1 MEMSDQDYNKL
12 LEAVKNDKSEEFI
25 AEYKKTHNFLN
36 DKDVISIGL
45 SKFIN
50 NYDATLYNGTQ
61 KLDKKIEKSRYN
73 IS

>member
-1 MEMSDQDYNKL
+1 MSDQDYNKL